1 MLNTSAY
8 LRNHDYVCT
17 LSQLVVL
24 RDSRGRTWKQ
34 KNYCCCIWALCRLI
48 LCLLLKY
55 AFLKNKL
62 KLKRKT
68 WFRWQGIRNIYN
80 HMKCLFTTKY
90 PWFEIWFF
98 FLPKV
103 LEKFYSSIF
112 LNYFSTHTLSNFEHW
127 KYDIDELIIR
137 SFTLILKRKRKV
149 FWTNIIVVDVTEFE
163 HQRKQHFVD
172 EKHNLNPST
181 MWNENCLPEFLK

>member
-90 PWFEIWFF
+90 SWFEIRFFF
-98 FLPKV
+98 FLAKSTGNI
-103 LEKFYSSIF
+103 FMHRYFIIIF
-112 LNYFSTHTLSNFEHW
+112 LHTHYQTL
-127 KYDIDELIIR
+127 
-137 SFTLILKRKRKV
+137 
-149 FWTNIIVVDVTEFE
+149 NIGNMI
-163 HQRKQHFVD
+163 
-172 EKHNLNPST
+172 
-181 MWNENCLPEFLK
+181 

>member
-1 MLNTSAY
+1 MICIEPLLIFIIFFELALNDVIALCMLNTSAY

-68 WFRWQGIRNIYN
+68 WFRCQGIRNIYN

-90 PWFEIWFF
+90 PWFEI
-98 FLPKV
+98 
-103 LEKFYSSIF
+103 
-112 LNYFSTHTLSNFEHW
+112 
-127 KYDIDELIIR
+127 
-137 SFTLILKRKRKV
+137 
-149 FWTNIIVVDVTEFE
+149 
-163 HQRKQHFVD
+163 
-172 EKHNLNPST
+172 
-181 MWNENCLPEFLK
+181 